1 MSSSAFRI
9 RRATIDD
16 LATLKR
22 LWESMRIPHTDLDRR
37 LTEFQVA
44 ERANGEVV
52 GTVGFHMVQRHG
64 LIHSEA
70 FSDFGV
76 ADQVRPLF
84 WQRINALALNHGI
97 ARFWTRENTPFWT
110 HNGLLPADEETLKRL
125 PEQWNRSTPGWLTLR
140 LKDEDAIAS
149 LDKEFDMF
157 VAAEKARTAEAF
169 SSARKLKMIAIWFV
183 ALLLLAMIGAA
194 VYLFLVRRVQ
204 LHLPQ

>member
-16 LATLKR
+16 LPTLHA
-22 LWESMRIPHTDLDRR
+22 LWESMRIPLADLDRR
-37 LTEFQVA
+37 LTDFQVA

-52 GTVGFHMVQRHG
+52 GAVGLQMMQRHA

-84 WQRINALALNHGI
+84 WQRLNALALNHGI

-110 HNGLLPADEETLKRL
+110 HNGLQPADEETLKRL
-125 PEQWNRSTPGWLTLR
+125 PAAWDPTAGGWLTLR

-149 LDKEFDMF
+149 LDKEFDLF
-157 VAAEKARTAEAF
+157 VAEQRRQTAE
-169 SSARKLKMIAIWFV
+169 SLSGARKVKTVV
-183 ALLLLAMIGAA
+183 AWLVGCAALASLAYA
-194 VYLFLVRRVQ
+194 VYLVLSGRINLR
-204 LHLPQ
+204 P

>member
-16 LATLKR
+16 LPTLHA
-22 LWESMRIPHTDLDRR
+22 LWESMRIPVADLDRR

-44 ERANGEVV
+44 ERTNGEVV
-52 GTVGFHMVQRHG
+52 GAVGLQMMQRHA

-84 WQRINALALNHGI
+84 WQRLNALALNHGI

-110 HNGLLPADEETLKRL
+110 HNGLQPADDETLKRL
-125 PEQWNRSTPGWLTLR
+125 PAAWDPTAGGWLTLR

-149 LDKEFDMF
+149 LDKEFDLF
-157 VAAEKARTAEAF
+157 VAEQRRQTAE
-169 SSARKLKMIAIWFV
+169 SLSGARKVKTVV
-183 ALLLLAMIGAA
+183 AWLVGFAVLASLAYA
-194 VYLFLVRRVQ
+194 VYLVLSGRLNLR
-204 LHLPQ
+204 P

>member
-16 LATLKR
+16 LPTLHA
-22 LWESMRIPHTDLDRR
+22 LWESMRIPVADLDRR

-44 ERANGEVV
+44 ERTNGEVV
-52 GTVGFHMVQRHG
+52 GAVGLQMMQRHA

-84 WQRINALALNHGI
+84 WQRLNALALNHGI

-110 HNGLLPADEETLKRL
+110 HNGLQPADEETLKRL
-125 PEQWNRSTPGWLTLR
+125 PEAWDRSAAGWLTLR

-157 VAAEKARTAEAF
+157 VAEQKRQTEEALG
-169 SSARKLKMIAIWFV
+169 SARKIKTIV
-183 ALLLLAMIGAA
+183 AWLVGFAVLASLAYA
-194 VYLFLVRRVQ
+194 VYLVLSGRINLR
-204 LHLPQ
+204 P

>member
-16 LATLKR
+16 LPTLHA
-22 LWESMRIPHTDLDRR
+22 LWVSMRIPLADLDRR

-44 ERANGEVV
+44 ERTNGEVV
-52 GTVGFHMVQRHG
+52 GAVGLQMMQRHA

-84 WQRINALALNHGI
+84 WQRLNALALNHGI
-97 ARFWTRENTPFWT
+97 VRFWTRENTPFWT
-110 HNGLLPADEETLKRL
+110 HNGLQPADEETLKRL
-125 PEQWNRSTPGWLTLR
+125 PAAWDPTAGGWLTLR

-149 LDKEFDMF
+149 LDKEFDLF
-157 VAAEKARTAEAF
+157 VAEQRRQTAE
-169 SSARKLKMIAIWFV
+169 SLSGARKVKTVV
-183 ALLLLAMIGAA
+183 AWLVGFAVLASLAYA
-194 VYLFLVRRVQ
+194 VYLVLSGRINLR
-204 LHLPQ
+204 P

>member
-16 LATLKR
+16 LPTLKA
-22 LWESMRIPHTDLDRR
+22 LWDSMRIANADLDKR

-44 ERANGEVV
+44 EAADGTVV
-52 GTVGFHMVQRHG
+52 GTVGFQILQRHG
-64 LIHSEA
+64 LVHSEA

-84 WQRINALALNHGI
+84 WQRISALVLNHGV
-97 ARFWTRENTPFWT
+97 ARLWTRENSPFWT
-110 HNGLLPADEETLKRL
+110 HNGLQPADEDTLKRL
-125 PEQWNRSTPGWLTLR
+125 PEPWDRTAPGWLTLR

-157 VAAEKARTAEAF
+157 VAAEKARTAEALG
-169 SSARKLKMIAIWFV
+169 SARKFKSIMIWTV
-183 ALLLLAMIGAA
+183 MALLLGLLGWML
-194 VYLFLVRRVQ
+194 YLVVIRQ
-204 LHLPQ
+204 MHQ